1 MFFEYGLCV
10 DGTYILNSLPMS
22 RTDNNQG
29 SESGI
34 VRCSLLEYTENFGP
48 QYYIG
53 GIDVHK
59 GINWAVHNNT
69 FKNIR
74 SPEVN
79 GRLAEFAVHF
89 WSYSENLLIEKN
101 IIIRCGLRTKTWEF
115 TRYWS

>member
-1 MFFEYGLCV
+1 MIKGSY
-10 DGTYILNSLPMS
+10 S
-22 RTDNNQG
+22 TDNNQG